1 MKYLS
6 KVALL
11 MVASAWSIVPVLAQ
25 TAPKQVKVDLKTAD
39 GKDAGTAVLS
49 QKKSGVEIK
58 VALENLTPGEHAIHI
73 HQNAKCDPPD
83 FKSAGGHF
91 NPAEKKHGI
100 KNPDGHHNGDLPLN
114 LTVAADGKVK
124 KSFLASDVT
133 LDPSAS
139 NSVFANGGTALVVHA
154 KADDMMT
161 DPAGNAGDRVACGVI
176 VAPSK

>member
-6 KVALL
+6 KMSLLAAVAI
-11 MVASAWSIVPVLAQ
+11 WSVVPALAQ
-25 TAPKQVKVDLKTAD
+25 KAPKEVKVDLKTAD

-58 VALENLTPGEHAIHI
+58 VALENLPPGEHAIHI

-91 NPAEKKHGI
+91 NPAGKKHGI
-100 KNPDGHHNGDLPLN
+100 KNPEGHHNGDLPLN
-114 LTVAADGKVK
+114 LTAGADGKVK
-124 KSFLASDVT
+124 KSFLAPDIT

-139 NSVFANGGTALVVHA
+139 NSVFANGGTSIVVHE
-154 KADDMMT
+154 KADDMMS
-161 DPAGNAGDRVACGVI
+161 DPAGNAGARIACGVI
-176 VAPSK
+176 TPPSM